1 MKTKQSYTLE
11 ITSNVNSQVD
21 ESGEHIPGHFGHCNA
36 DCDRYSGEG
45 KESGESEEN
54 GDSEEGWN

>member
-1 MKTKQSYTLE
+1 MIMKTKQSYTLE

-36 DCDRYSGEG
+36 DCDRYSE
-45 KESGESEEN
+45 ESEEGQN
-54 GDSEEGWN
+54 